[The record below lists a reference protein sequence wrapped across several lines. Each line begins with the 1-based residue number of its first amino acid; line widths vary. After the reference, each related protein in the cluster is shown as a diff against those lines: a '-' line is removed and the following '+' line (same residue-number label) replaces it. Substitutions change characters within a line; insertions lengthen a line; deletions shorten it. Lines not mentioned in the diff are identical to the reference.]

1 MKCIAVYRYP
11 REGTL
16 CRYIENED
24 SELDLM
30 HDSGNPRYASAFV
43 FAPFEQGGEK
53 TMVSFNA
60 GCTREMQLGDVEN
73 LSCPVYDVEE
83 DAPSTLD
90 ERAGYAAD
98 FKTFH
103 DALQSG
109 QYSKLVLSRSHLVK
123 MDAVPQCMHLFAR
136 AARQNPNC
144 FVALVSTPQTGTWLT
159 ATPEILVEQQGGV
172 FKTMALAGTQKFDAT
187 KGEASLESV
196 EWDAKNRRE
205 QACVAEYIRRR
216 LDAMNIGY
224 TESHPTTARAGTLAH
239 IKTDFTFGIASV
251 PGLTPLQIAARLHPT
266 PAVCGLPAIEAKN
279 FITEN
284 EHTSRSYYSGFC
296 GTVDMQRSE
305 AHLFVTLRCM
315 RIASTVCTLY
325 AGGGLLAES
334 DEEDEWTETNNKMLA
349 MRKALTE

>member
-24 SELDLM
+24 SELDVI
-30 HDSGNPRYASAFV
+30 HDYGNPRHASCFV

-53 TMVSFNA
+53 PMVSFNA
-60 GCTREMQLGDVEN
+60 GCTREIQLDDVEN
-73 LSCPVYDVEE
+73 LSCPVYDVPG
-83 DAPSTLD
+83 DAQSTYD

-98 FKTFH
+98 FKAFH
-103 DALQSG
+103 DALQSRR
-109 QYSKLVLSRSHLVK
+109 YSKLVLSRSHLVK
-123 MDAVPQCMHLFAR
+123 LDSVAQCMHLFVK

-144 FVALVSTPQTGTWLT
+144 FVALVSTPLTGTWLT
-159 ATPEILVEQQGGV
+159 ATPEILVEQKDGM

-187 KGEASLESV
+187 KGEALLDSV

-216 LDAMNIGY
+216 LDAMNIDY
-224 TESHPTTARAGTLAH
+224 TESHPTTARAGALAH
-239 IKTDFTFGIASV
+239 IKTDFTFDIASV
-251 PGLTPLQIAARLHPT
+251 PGLTPLQIASKLHPT

-279 FITEN
+279 FIMEN
-284 EHTSRSYYSGFC
+284 EHTCRSYYSGFC
-296 GTVDMQRSE
+296 GTVNTLQSE

-315 RIASTVCTLY
+315 RIASTACTLY

-334 DEEDEWTETNNKMLA
+334 VEEDEWIETINKMLA
-349 MRKALTE
+349 MRKTLTE